1 MFGIGKELPSSLNC
15 MKCWF
20 LEVVIHIQT
29 QRDPMASSRAD
40 VREEERAQFHL
51 LSYPDQGTSRSGFFE
66 NEMTL
71 EDLPQ
76 HGKLGQL

>member
-1 MFGIGKELPSSLNC
+1 
-15 MKCWF
+15 
-20 LEVVIHIQT
+20 VIHIQT